1 MGRNFNIV
9 VLGFLIAILNSF
21 DGFATYYGLKNKIIE
36 ESNPL
41 MALLWQKSPLLFLS
55 LKVSLSLLI
64 IWVSLNIYRKSKG
77 NFQRLYFSVQSG
89 LLILYLGISTI
100 HIFWLSIICWTIN
113 KNYEECC
120 CVIDD
125 EKIVV
130 VNFKVTFK
138 KVSIKFLLQWFL
150 DSRANSSY
158 YWGVAFKMMWVF
170 VSLQNGS
177 LWMSFS
183 TSK

>member
-100 HIFWLSIICWTIN
+100 HIFWLSIIC
-113 KNYEECC
+113 
-120 CVIDD
+120 
-125 EKIVV
+125 
-130 VNFKVTFK
+130 
-138 KVSIKFLLQWFL
+138 
-150 DSRANSSY
+150 
-158 YWGVAFKMMWVF
+158 
-170 VSLQNGS
+170 
-177 LWMSFS
+177 
-183 TSK
+183 